1 MFGFGEPSELK
12 IIPDMLL
19 PGEELQS
26 YAKAVSDDNRF
37 GILAL
42 TNKRLLFVA
51 KGITGNKTEDF
62 SFDKIAS
69 IDCSTPPLIRYSEVV
84 VQSYGGFSRYKN
96 VPKKE
101 AAQIVGATRE
111 YIHSSKEAPTAYGD
125 KYEQLEKLAALKN
138 NGVLTEEEFQSEK
151 RKILGS

>member
-1 MFGFGEPSELK
+1 MFGFGKPNELK

-26 YAKAVSDDNRF
+26 YAKAVSEDNRF
-37 GILAL
+37 GMLAL

-51 KGITGNKTEDF
+51 NGLSGSKTEDF

-69 IDCSTPPLIRYSEVV
+69 IDCTTPPLIGYSEVI
-84 VQSYGGFSRYKN
+84 VQSYGGFSSYKN

-101 AAQIVGATRE
+101 AAQIVSTVRE
-111 YIHSSKEAPTAYGD
+111 YIHNSKTKSKAAGD
-125 KYEQLEKLAALKN
+125 KYEQLEKIAALKN
-138 NGVLTEEEFQSEK
+138 SGVLTEDEFQIEK
-151 RKILGS
+151 KKILNA